1 MLMGKDAHFIWPT
14 HHLNYYNIDTLS
26 NFLEIRNFEILEIN
40 TEGLD
45 IFDYMWKEQNE
56 DKNVY
61 SLEKIADKL
70 QFFINAGLWKKF
82 KSYCKKKMK
91 NYICIIPAR
100 GGSKSVKNK
109 I

>member
-26 NFLEIRNFEILEIN
+26 NSLEIRNFEILEIN

-45 IFDYMWKEQNE
+45 IFDYIWKEQNE
-56 DKNVY
+56 DKNFY
-61 SLEKIADKL
+61 GLEKIADKL
-70 QFFINAGLWKKF
+70 QFFANAGGYGKNLRVIARKNE
-82 KSYCKKKMK
+82 
-91 NYICIIPAR
+91 NYIYNS
-100 GGSKSVKNK
+100 SKRIQSVKTR